1 MATKTTTTKNNN
13 STKNR
18 WDGGG
23 FKARELKPGE
33 RLTRPQSTKK
43 RK

>member
-1 MATKTTTTKNNN
+1 MATKTTTTKN

-18 WDGGG
+18 WDSGG

-33 RLTRPQSTKK
+33 KLVKPQSTKK